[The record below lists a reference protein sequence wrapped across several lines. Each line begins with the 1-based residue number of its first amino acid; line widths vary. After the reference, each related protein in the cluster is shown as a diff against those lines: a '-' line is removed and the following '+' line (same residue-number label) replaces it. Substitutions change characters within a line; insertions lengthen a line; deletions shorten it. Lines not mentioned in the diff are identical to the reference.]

1 MESNE
6 KFDMIKMEDFYLDN
20 ISTDKKSY
28 ENILV
33 YNISNK
39 SLIDSKPLRI
49 RFDKLD
55 WFIRVYVGTWY
66 LVLFGTE
73 KYGYIYNRIRYLISI
88 KSGITNIISHNYSKI
103 KVDSHDSLPLEQA
116 MTFQFGINIK
126 IITAIIYF

>member
-88 KSGITNIISHNYSKI
+88 KSGITNAISHNYSKI
-103 KVDSHDSLPLEQA
+103 KVDSYDSLPLEKA

-126 IITAIIYF
+126 ITTAIVYF

>member
-1 MESNE
+1 
-6 KFDMIKMEDFYLDN
+6 MIKMEDFYLDN

-73 KYGYIYNRIRYLISI
+73 KYDYIYNRIRYLISI
-88 KSGITNIISHNYSKI
+88 KSGITNIISY
-103 KVDSHDSLPLEQA
+103 L
-116 MTFQFGINIK
+116 
-126 IITAIIYF
+126 

>member
-33 YNISNK
+33 YNISYK
-39 SLIDSKPLRI
+39 SLIGSKPLRI

-88 KSGITNIISHNYSKI
+88 KSGITNAISHNYSKL
-103 KVDSHDSLPLEQA
+103 KVDSYDSLPLEKA

-126 IITAIIYF
+126 ITTAIVYF

>member
-1 MESNE
+1 
-6 KFDMIKMEDFYLDN
+6 MIKMEDFYLDN

-88 KSGITNIISHNYSKI
+88 KSGITNAISHNYSKI
-103 KVDSHDSLPLEQA
+103 KVDSYDSLPLEKA

-126 IITAIIYF
+126 ITTAIVYF